1 LGIFTVA
8 ALAASVTF
16 DVAAA
21 QRGDRSDGTRGASA
35 ATSGGAA
42 VSQPPPSG
50 PGKLPSAGEISAPTS
65 AVSKRVDTPAA
76 TGMGKPPS
84 SGEIP
89 KPTSAASQR
98 VDTPAP
104 TGMGKPPS
112 PTGERTA
119 TTRSSAN
126 AAATGRVEGRA
137 TSGRTAMASSSIRT
151 TDRYAGT
158 YRRGDRYSGGY
169 GYYRGGARYYDN
181 GWGWGGFGTGLA
193 VGAATAPYW
202 GGYGSY
208 ARPYAYNYVYAPRY
222 GYGGPYYAAA
232 YSGPSR
238 RCLCR

>member
-1 LGIFTVA
+1 MRKSVLGIFTVA
-8 ALAASVTF
+8 ALAATVTF

-21 QRGDRSDGTRGASA
+21 QRGDRSDGSRGATA

-50 PGKLPSAGEISAPTS
+50 PGKLPSAGEIPAPTS
-65 AVSKRVDTPAA
+65 AASQRVDTPAPS
-76 TGMGKPPS
+76 GMGKPPS
-84 SGEIP
+84 TGEIP

-119 TTRSSAN
+119 TTRSSAS
-126 AAATGRVEGRA
+126 AAAAGRVEGRA
-137 TSGRTAMASSSIRT
+137 TRGRTAMASSSIRT

-158 YRRGDRYSGGY
+158 YRP
-169 GYYRGGARYYDN
+169 
-181 GWGWGGFGTGLA
+181 GTGFA
-193 VGAATAPYW
+193 VGAAPSPYW
-202 GGYGSY
+202 GGY
-208 ARPYAYNYVYAPRY
+208 
-222 GYGGPYYAAA
+222 YGGPYAYDYGYGYAGPYAAA

-238 RCLCR
+238 RCFCR